1 MSAKKDK
8 EEANKNAG
16 IAILDF
22 CNPGDVV
29 YCRERE
35 GRLGITTTARFESR
49 QERVVIDAE
58 SGKEKIVTD
67 YFLWDLRNAKRI
79 VNPTSAWVNIEQYQS
94 LRSAGKIKI
103 AGDFVAEDKKK
114 AEIAKAVA
122 TAA

>member
-22 CNPGDVV
+22 CKPGDVV

>member
-1 MSAKKDK
+1 MATQKKEKD
-8 EEANKNAG
+8 NGNSG
-16 IAILDF
+16 IAILET
-22 CNPGDVV
+22 CKLGDVV

-35 GRLGITTTARFESR
+35 GRFGITTTARFTNR

-67 YFLWDLRNAKRI
+67 YFLWDLRNGKTI
-79 VNPTSAWVNIEQYQS
+79 VNPTSAWVNIEQYQA

-114 AEIAKAVA
+114 LEVAKAVA